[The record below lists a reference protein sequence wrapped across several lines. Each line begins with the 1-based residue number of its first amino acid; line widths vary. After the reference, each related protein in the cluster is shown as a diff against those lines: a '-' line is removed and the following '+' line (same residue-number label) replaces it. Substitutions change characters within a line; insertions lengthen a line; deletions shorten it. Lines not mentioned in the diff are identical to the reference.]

1 MNARVKLAVIGV
13 AFAASLA
20 GCKKA
25 APPPAAP
32 PPTTQAPAQPAA
44 PVRVTEVQVGNALG
58 ADKRVTAP
66 MTSFSK
72 KDTIFASVVTEGK
85 ASSAE
90 LAARWTFQDGQ
101 LVNETKRSIAP
112 SGTEVTEF
120 SIQKTDGWPS
130 GDYKVEIALDGKTV
144 QTATFKVQ

>member
-1 MNARVKLAVIGV
+1 MRNPALLLAFTV
-13 AFAASLA
+13 ALA
-20 GCKKA
+20 GAGAGACKKKE
-25 APPPAAP
+25 AAP
-32 PPTTQAPAQPAA
+32 PPTTAPPGAPAEV
-44 PVRVTEVQVGNALG
+44 VRVTEVQVGNALG

-66 MTSFSK
+66 MEAFTK

-112 SGTEVTEF
+112 MGTDVTEF
-120 SIQKTDGWPS
+120 SIQKPDGWPA
-130 GDYKVEIALDGKTV
+130 GDYKVEIALNGKPV
-144 QTATFKVQ
+144 QSKTFKVQ